1 MELKKAPRIFGVFF
15 LTKKWK
21 MSFCTS
27 EVTIFFE
34 KSFLVTKNGNRGTR
48 WGSKSFKLLKKR
60 GYQRLPKMVTAKL
73 VGGVRVSRFF
83 CLFLAGYHF
92 FPQLFY
98 MTILNNF

>member
-34 KSFLVTKNGNRGTR
+34 KSFLVTKNGNRETR
-48 WGSKSFKLLKKR
+48 CESKSFKLLKKR
-60 GYQRLPKMVTAKL
+60 GYQRLPKNGNRETRCGSKDFAIFL
-73 VGGVRVSRFF
+73 PFF
-83 CLFLAGYHF
+83 GWLPFF
-92 FPQLFY
+92 FPTFLYDDFK
-98 MTILNNF
+98 